1 MAGIPHRTGNLLC
14 GDSFQRRGGKSKRP
28 FFIFW
33 PVQIRRSAA
42 PADGRDRKSLEEH
55 ALWAGSIRYLKSVLD
70 SIKSLTEFSQDRF
83 SDKEVG
89 QFLYRVTVQEIARTD
104 FFLTSLLNYFQATAA
119 IERANTVNTLIEEVL
134 KRNKAQLEDKGAH
147 LFKRLEENLP
157 EITVPDEPLEYI
169 LNSVL
174 QYVILSTPPGG
185 NIAVLTTSSA
195 FQSERGGAQ
204 ALFEKYGGYVEILVV
219 FPGERE
225 TVGLPGT
232 PWAQIRTPQKS
243 EVLEIML
250 RLVKGMVLKNWGK
263 MDFESDKKKG
273 KRVIS
278 LRFPFERRKLFF
290 CESYR
295 TNPSATHPPS

>member
-1 MAGIPHRTGNLLC
+1 MKVTPA
-14 GDSFQRRGGKSKRP
+14 
-28 FFIFW
+28 
-33 PVQIRRSAA
+33 IR
-42 PADGRDRKSLEEH
+42 K
-55 ALWAGSIRYLKSVLD
+55 
-70 SIKSLTEFSQDRF
+70 
-83 SDKEVG
+83 
-89 QFLYRVTVQEIARTD
+89 
-104 FFLTSLLNYFQATAA
+104 
-119 IERANTVNTLIEEVL
+119 ANTVNALIEEML
-134 KRNKAQLEDKGAH
+134 ERNKAQLEDKGAH